1 MSTEELTTNNM
12 STEEL
17 TKEIEHLTKETE
29 QKKEEEESMEEYIRN
44 LVNRIASLETFV
56 NSSSI
61 FTILNF
67 DALMLQSSASNVN
80 DKLNTLF
87 YEANIPL
94 IWKISAEW
102 IKDDNLIVNTVHV
115 TMLNSFVKEKAKAL
129 LSLYFSTVYNNTVYK
144 DELLYLKD

>member
-1 MSTEELTTNNM
+1 M